1 MTLKGQFS
9 VSNVPG
15 NQPIFSTHLWEGK
28 GDVKREPK
36 VQGRRDCAPRDPTPA
51 AAAQRLP
58 RSSASSAQR
67 THPSSSLIMN
77 PGPTTVSGFSLSEV
91 PGGII
96 SLFCCCWFL
105 CHVVNSMREKA
116 VFLLLCVSLAPS
128 TGSELRKKLLNEQDT
143 VDKSV
148 LSPEV
153 LEFCE
158 IKNGC
163 GQDC

>member
-1 MTLKGQFS
+1 
-9 VSNVPG
+9 
-15 NQPIFSTHLWEGK
+15 
-28 GDVKREPK
+28 
-36 VQGRRDCAPRDPTPA
+36 
-51 AAAQRLP
+51 
-58 RSSASSAQR
+58 
-67 THPSSSLIMN
+67 
-77 PGPTTVSGFSLSEV
+77 
-91 PGGII
+91 
-96 SLFCCCWFL
+96 
-105 CHVVNSMREKA
+105 MREKA